1 MAHTEFV
8 QLLVNANIRG
18 EHRFTSF
25 TRRCSNVIEKREQS
39 LCNWLDKRK
48 GRDKYWWLPGVK
60 NVRVLTS
67 PTGKKAGRLGRFG
80 VSNSGSTGS
89 KQLQLA
95 PHRCLWNSSAAFYSL
110 HLSFCHAFFC
120 VFFFLAQTKTSD
132 FEAFPTQTRLVGAA
146 PRKRGERG
154 CLHFGGCG
162 CNLSLVFWKMWMLH
176 CAVHVLHTVCFL
188 SEITHV
194 SETEALCYTLEHHL
208 NSLGV
213 TVLLPTSF
221 FSPSLIIFLAPHS
234 HHRRTTKWAGYQACL
249 SPPVRRESWHLA
261 QFTV

>member
-120 VFFFLAQTKTSD
+120 VFFFFGPDKNIWLWSIPHTNKT
-132 FEAFPTQTRLVGAA
+132 
-146 PRKRGERG
+146 RGGCSTEERG
-154 CLHFGGCG
+154 TWLPPLWRVRMQFITRVLENVNVALRCSRFAHR
-162 CNLSLVFWKMWMLH
+162 VF
-176 CAVHVLHTVCFL
+176 
-188 SEITHV
+188 S
-194 SETEALCYTLEHHL
+194 
-208 NSLGV
+208 
-213 TVLLPTSF
+213 
-221 FSPSLIIFLAPHS
+221 
-234 HHRRTTKWAGYQACL
+234 
-249 SPPVRRESWHLA
+249 
-261 QFTV
+261 